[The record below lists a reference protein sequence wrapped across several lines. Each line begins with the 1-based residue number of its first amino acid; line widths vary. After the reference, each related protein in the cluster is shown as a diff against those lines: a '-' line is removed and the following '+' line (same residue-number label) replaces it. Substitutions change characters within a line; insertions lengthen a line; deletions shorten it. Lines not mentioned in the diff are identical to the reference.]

1 MEGAPWIGCPGA
13 QQSGGSMPLARELE
27 RRGLESEDRI
37 GSFRLLFMVSF
48 LRLLA
53 VIVLV
58 LARFYYIFIVP
69 FITGVAR
76 SGEKDGTSPHIIP
89 LQAIPVFIAKY
100 AQFTKH

>member
-1 MEGAPWIGCPGA
+1 
-13 QQSGGSMPLARELE
+13 MPLARELE

-69 FITGVAR
+69 FITSVAR
-76 SGEKDGTSPHIIP
+76 SGGNMEHRHI
-89 LQAIPVFIAKY
+89 
-100 AQFTKH
+100 

>member
-1 MEGAPWIGCPGA
+1 
-13 QQSGGSMPLARELE
+13 MPLARELE

-76 SGEKDGTSPHIIP
+76 SGEKMEHRHI
-89 LQAIPVFIAKY
+89 
-100 AQFTKH
+100 